1 MYLILGKNRSKA
13 FLFLFQMQFHFV
25 VTTTKML
32 LFYKT
37 SIIHT
42 LLLFTIVINKR
53 SVADNNGNNDNIGN
67 TGNKNNIGNI
77 GNIDNNTTEAAKSSN
92 RDKRICKFVLFYK
105 LKFFERSVLY
115 DVTHFSLITDPD
127 RPS

>member
-42 LLLFTIVINKR
+42 LLFLTIVINKR
-53 SVADNNGNNDNIGN
+53 SVADNNGNND
-67 TGNKNNIGNI
+67 NIGNI